1 MFGRFFRK
9 TPHTEQRA
17 QALIAGFLKRHREL
31 ISVKAFAR
39 HIVANIDAGGV
50 NAALK
55 GFGPHA
61 EAEVGDYPFYAVHLT
76 IFAGG
81 KCARLLP
88 EPLDKDQGMVFTAM
102 ALCEA
107 FGLEPQTAGKPVVDA
122 ILQTPRNEDDSDLTE
137 EQVAALPEKE
147 RRLILLHEIAERDS
161 DPVLEAFA
169 GGARKMELSDYDAD
183 AAADLFELS
192 VIPDPDH
199 ERLAANLKPVQ
210 D

>member
-1 MFGRFFRK
+1 MFGRLLKRNPHIRK
-9 TPHTEQRA
+9 RA
-17 QALIAGFLKRHREL
+17 VALTVDFLKQHRERVS
-31 ISVKAFAR
+31 ITAFAR
-39 HIVANIDAGGV
+39 HAIGNIEAGGV

-61 EAEVGDYPFYAVHLT
+61 QAEVGDYPFYAVHLT

-88 EPLDKDQGMVFTAM
+88 EQMDEEQGMVFTAM

-107 FGLEPQTAGKPVVDA
+107 FGLEPQAAGRMIVDA
-122 ILQTPRNEDDSDLTE
+122 ILQTPGNDDDSDLTDEQIAGLSE
-137 EQVAALPEKE
+137 EE
-147 RRLILLHEIAERDS
+147 RRLFLLHGIAERDS
-161 DPVLEAFA
+161 DLVLEAFA
-169 GGARKMELSDYDAD
+169 EGARKMNLSDYDVD
-183 AAADLFELS
+183 PVADLFELS

-199 ERLAANLKPVQ
+199 ERLAARLKPVQ